1 MTSRDDD
8 ALSWAGDDDPTL
20 VSATAPTP
28 VGGPASSRRQSDELA
43 EAETEQP
50 GEISTEA
57 APEGLSNAALISLG
71 VLGGIYLLYSIG
83 WFVGGIRVHNLSGLL
98 GIDTA
103 VSVPVLV
110 LAVAAP
116 AIWFIATYVLTRGS
130 RAWIRFAWLV
140 AGALLLVPW
149 PFATLGAGS

>member
-20 VSATAPTP
+20 VSAPAVEPAPPTSQRRRDE
-28 VGGPASSRRQSDELA
+28 PAEAASDE
-43 EAETEQP
+43 
-50 GEISTEA
+50 A
-57 APEGLSNAALISLG
+57 ADLGVDGSAGGLSNTALIALG
-71 VLGGIYLLYSIG
+71 VLGGVYLLYSIG
-83 WFVGGIRVHNLSGLL
+83 WFVGGMRVHNLSGLL
-98 GIDTA
+98 GIEAA

-116 AIWFIATYVLTRGS
+116 ALWFVATYALTRSS
-130 RAWIRFAWLV
+130 RAWVRFVWLV